1 VYTKRSGSESGID
14 SRANKMQI
22 FHKVAAF
29 QGDVDAFM
37 NKDQGRGSSHDAS
50 ND

>member
-37 NKDQGRGSSHDAS
+37 NNDQERGS
-50 ND
+50 